1 MLRALPS
8 RTSYMF
14 GITVNKHG
22 HRFIDEGSDPPQP
35 AADRATIADTVTAAA
50 LLNNAPVT
58 RSPSWSSRQ
67 L

>member
-1 MLRALPS
+1 MTTPPGLS
-8 RTSYMF
+8 
-14 GITVNKHG
+14 G
-22 HRFIDEGSDPPQP
+22 FIDEGSDPPQP